1 MNVSKFLNEQY
12 SDSALYINYRSTPSY
27 IDGLKNSTRKVVY
40 TVKKQ
45 NIKSQMK
52 VSALGSKV
60 VDTSGYLHGDT
71 SIQGA
76 IVTLAQ
82 DFCGSNNLPVMEPVG
97 SFGTRHIPEAA
108 APRYIFTKP
117 SKYFDYLFRKEDDHN
132 LIEQEFEGE
141 KIEPM
146 FYVPTLPLILL
157 NGSTGI
163 GVGFA
168 STILARDLNNIIS
181 IVNNFLNKKKSEDE
195 LFKPSW
201 KGFKGEVNYLGDNKW
216 EVRGIANL
224 NGKKLTITEV
234 PISIT
239 LQKYI
244 SILRKAKEKGIIT
257 KYIDYSE
264 NDQFNFEVTLS
275 DKEAAKDKETIM
287 TDLKLIET
295 ITENLVCIDE
305 NNSTKEFNSVKDIFK
320 EYCKIRI
327 EFLEKRLKSEI
338 ERLESEK
345 NYLNECVS
353 FILEVINNTI
363 NPKVKKDLLEKEL
376 ASKGYKIIDK
386 LISMPIYSLTED
398 KVEELKKRL
407 ENKILELEKMKKET
421 PITLWKNDLKELEEQ
436 IG

>member
-1 MNVSKFLNEQY
+1 MNISKFLNEQY

-82 DFCGSNNLPVMEPVG
+82 DFCGSNNLPIMEPVG

-216 EVRGIANL
+216 EIRGIANL

-244 SILRKAKEKGIIT
+244 GILRKAKEKGIIT

-275 DKEAAKDKETIM
+275 DSEASKDKEKIM

-376 ASKGYKIIDK
+376 ASKGYKTIDK

>member
-1 MNVSKFLNEQY
+1 MNVSNFLNEQY

-82 DFCGSNNLPVMEPVG
+82 DFCGSNNLPIMEPVG

-146 FYVPTLPLILL
+146 FYVPALPLILL

-181 IVNNFLNKKKSEDE
+181 IVNNFLNKKKIEDE

-244 SILRKAKEKGIIT
+244 SILKKAKEKGIIT

-275 DKEAAKDKETIM
+275 DKEAAKNKETIM

-305 NNSTKEFNSVKDIFK
+305 NNSIKEFNSVKDIFK

-327 EFLEKRLKSEI
+327 EFLEKRLRSEI

-376 ASKGYKIIDK
+376 SSKGYKIIDK

-421 PITLWKNDLKELEEQ
+421 PITLWKNDLKELEGQ

>member
-1 MNVSKFLNEQY
+1 MNISKFLNEQY

-82 DFCGSNNLPVMEPVG
+82 DFCGSNNLSIMEPIG

-117 SKYFDYLFRKEDDHN
+117 SKYFDYLFRKEDDHS

-141 KIEPM
+141 KIEPI

-181 IVNNFLNKKKSEDE
+181 IVNNFL
-195 LFKPSW
+195 
-201 KGFKGEVNYLGDNKW
+201 
-216 EVRGIANL
+216 
-224 NGKKLTITEV
+224 LTT
-234 PISIT
+234 T
-239 LQKYI
+239 
-244 SILRKAKEKGIIT
+244 
-257 KYIDYSE
+257 
-264 NDQFNFEVTLS
+264 
-275 DKEAAKDKETIM
+275 
-287 TDLKLIET
+287 
-295 ITENLVCIDE
+295 
-305 NNSTKEFNSVKDIFK
+305 
-320 EYCKIRI
+320 
-327 EFLEKRLKSEI
+327 
-338 ERLESEK
+338 
-345 NYLNECVS
+345 
-353 FILEVINNTI
+353 
-363 NPKVKKDLLEKEL
+363 
-376 ASKGYKIIDK
+376 
-386 LISMPIYSLTED
+386 
-398 KVEELKKRL
+398 
-407 ENKILELEKMKKET
+407 
-421 PITLWKNDLKELEEQ
+421 
-436 IG
+436 

>member
-1 MNVSKFLNEQY
+1 MNISKFLNEQY

-45 NIKSQMK
+45 NIKSQIK

-82 DFCGSNNLPVMEPVG
+82 DFCGSNNLPIMEPIG

-216 EVRGIANL
+216 EIRGIANL

-264 NDQFNFEVTLS
+264 NDQFNFEVILS
-275 DKEAAKDKETIM
+275 DSEAAKDKETIM
-287 TDLKLIET
+287 SDLKLIET

-436 IG
+436 I

>member
-1 MNVSKFLNEQY
+1 MNVSNFLNEQY

-82 DFCGSNNLPVMEPVG
+82 DFCGSNNLPIMEPVG

-146 FYVPTLPLILL
+146 FYVPALPLILL

-244 SILRKAKEKGIIT
+244 SILKKAKEKGIIT

-305 NNSTKEFNSVKDIFK
+305 NNSIKEFNSVKDIFK

-327 EFLEKRLKSEI
+327 EFLEKRLRSEI

-376 ASKGYKIIDK
+376 SSKGYKIIDK

>member
-1 MNVSKFLNEQY
+1 MNVSNFLNEQY

-82 DFCGSNNLPVMEPVG
+82 DFCGSNNLPIMEPVG

-146 FYVPTLPLILL
+146 FYVPALPLILL

-201 KGFKGEVNYLGDNKW
+201 KGFKGEVNCLGDNKW
-216 EVRGIANL
+216 EVRGNANL

-244 SILRKAKEKGIIT
+244 SILKKAKEKGIIT

-305 NNSTKEFNSVKDIFK
+305 NNSIKEFNSVKDIFK

>member
-1 MNVSKFLNEQY
+1 MNVSNFLNEQY

-82 DFCGSNNLPVMEPVG
+82 DFCGSNNLPIMEPVG

-146 FYVPTLPLILL
+146 FYVPALPLILL

-181 IVNNFLNKKKSEDE
+181 IVNNFLNKKKIEDE

-201 KGFKGEVNYLGDNKW
+201 KGFKGEVSYLGDNKW
-216 EVRGIANL
+216 EVRGNANL

-244 SILRKAKEKGIIT
+244 SILKKAKEKGIIT

-305 NNSTKEFNSVKDIFK
+305 NNSIKEFNSVKDIFK

-327 EFLEKRLKSEI
+327 EFLEKRLRSEI

>member
-376 ASKGYKIIDK
+376 AYKGYKIIDK

>member
-1 MNVSKFLNEQY
+1 MNVSNFLNEQY

-82 DFCGSNNLPVMEPVG
+82 DFCGSNNLPIMEPVG

-216 EVRGIANL
+216 EVRGIASL

-244 SILRKAKEKGIIT
+244 SILKKAKEKGIIT

-295 ITENLVCIDE
+295 IAENLVCIDE
-305 NNSTKEFNSVKDIFK
+305 NNSIKEFNSVKDIFK

-327 EFLEKRLKSEI
+327 EFLEKRLRSEI

-436 IG
+436 I